1 MLLAVERGNRRVRF
15 GVAGHLDEAKA
26 LAATGVAVID
36 DLRRHHLA
44 VLAKQLFQ
52 LRAIDV
58 IAQIPDV
65 QLLTH

>member
-15 GVAGHLDEAKA
+15 GVAGHLDKAKP
-26 LAATGVAVID
+26 LLRPVSRSLMIC
-36 DLRRHHLA
+36 RRHYLA

-52 LRAIDV
+52 FRAIGR